1 MFVIFYQDYINQ
13 FEKSSHHG
21 KKIKIK
27 KKLTHTPPSPTRGR
41 LIVWVNRMTT
51 CSGCEQ
57 KQHVIG
63 CGELVLIQHQ
73 LSVPSSQHI
82 PSLAPMY
89 PDLSKSEGEGCSSGI
104 KYNTIFPLTFNLSIH
119 ILNYGSSSLSHF
131 PFQSLTY
138 YMPQVDIVKLLKHF
152 LACWSS

>member
-13 FEKSSHHG
+13 FEKSSHHD
-21 KKIKIK
+21 KKK
-27 KKLTHTPPSPTRGR
+27 KTKNKLTHTPVSNHGQINCLSKQNDHLFWMWTE
-41 LIVWVNRMTT
+41 TT
-51 CSGCEQ
+51 
-57 KQHVIG
+57 HVIG

-89 PDLSKSEGEGCSSGI
+89 PDLSKSEGEVYSSGI

-119 ILNYGSSSLSHF
+119 SLNYVSSSLFHF
-131 PFQSLTY
+131 PF
-138 YMPQVDIVKLLKHF
+138 
-152 LACWSS
+152 